1 MMKHSMLIA
10 ACLLAAAGASA
21 QAPVSP
27 APAPAPTPAQT
38 TPQQQPDTQGPSMGE
53 RTGVDS
59 MLKVTPSTQEF
70 VKDAALSDKF
80 QIAESQLAADR
91 GNAKNKAF
99 ATKMIEDH
107 QKTTA
112 ELTALLQSKN
122 IGVTP
127 PADLDSAHQSK
138 LDKLKTLKGADFD
151 KRYAKDQ
158 IDAHKDGVSLFQR
171 YAKSGDNQDLKE
183 WAIKTAP
190 ALQGHLRMAKKLS
203 H

>member
-1 MMKHSMLIA
+1 MMKRNMLIA
-10 ACLLAAAGASA
+10 ACFLAAAGASA
-21 QAPVSP
+21 QSSVSP
-27 APAPAPTPAQT
+27 APSPAQT
-38 TPQQQPDTQGPSMGE
+38 TPQPQQPDNQSPSMGE

-70 VKDAALSDKF
+70 VKDAALSDMF
-80 QIAESQLAADR
+80 EIASSQLAVER
-91 GNAKNKAF
+91 GNAKTKAF
-99 ATKMIEDH
+99 AAKMIEDH

-112 ELTALLQSKN
+112 ELTSLLQDKH
-122 IGVTP
+122 IAVTP
-127 PADLDSAHQSK
+127 PSEIDAPHQRK

-151 KRYAKDQ
+151 KRYGQEQ

-190 ALQGHLRMAKKLS
+190 TLEGHLRMAKKLP